1 MKYFVIPVIFGL
13 FLFLLFSFQFSSNNS
28 VVEEL
33 KEKAM
38 EFESNQQFDSAAF
51 YFAKARA
58 LADKS
63 NVKESRQ
70 AVIEAEINF
79 WVNRSDKKLNEVKSQ
94 LHLLWAVYNTD
105 AKFRI
110 NYYDAKSILFLKNA
124 VPDSFDYFFDKT
136 VAELKINK
144 NTEYEITY
152 YSLIAQLFMA
162 NDDLFGAKKY
172 VVLAE
177 NCIRENSPKNKNELS
192 AYFFV
197 ATEFYTKYGDY
208 EKALR
213 ATLNSLEILKNE
225 TPDDVVEI
233 SNTLN
238 NLGAIYDG
246 LEDFENAEKYYNES
260 LKLSLK
266 FDNNASIGISY
277 NNIGNVALT
286 LNKNNDYKISTEAF
300 KTSLSYSKGNSL
312 IDIQNKII
320 SYQGLTWLY
329 IKQNKLDSAKYYV

>member
-1 MKYFVIPVIFGL
+1 MALP
-13 FLFLLFSFQFSSNNS
+13 FLLFMFVRITFALLLIFASFFLFISFQNSSKNTA
-28 VVEEL
+28 VDAL
-33 KEKAM
+33 KDKAL

-70 AVIEAEINF
+70 AVLEAEINF
-79 WVNRSDKKLNEVKSQ
+79 WVNRSDKNLNEVKSQ

-136 VAELKINK
+136 LAELKINK

-177 NCIRENSPKNKNELS
+177 NCIRENTPKNKKELS

-197 ATEFYTKYGDY
+197 ATEFYLRYGDC
-208 EKALR
+208 EKALK
-213 ATLNSLEILKNE
+213 ATLNSYEIIKTE
-225 TPDDVVEI
+225 SPDDKVEI

-238 NLGAIYDG
+238 NLGVAYEC
-246 LEDFENAEKYYNES
+246 LEDYENAEKYFNES
-260 LKLSLK
+260 LKISL
-266 FDNNASIGISY
+266 
-277 NNIGNVALT
+277 
-286 LNKNNDYKISTEAF
+286 
-300 KTSLSYSKGNSL
+300 
-312 IDIQNKII
+312 
-320 SYQGLTWLY
+320 
-329 IKQNKLDSAKYYV
+329 